1 MRKIVV
7 LFLSVLLML
16 YAWTPAL
23 AVQEITPDKAFD
35 KEALMRKFTYN
46 DKEYDDLVMVKQ
58 GTTGIYA
65 YYLSEFLDWWLECGV
80 VYDLDDEEERDLLL
94 RQFFSDRTTG
104 LWMYPSV
111 EIISVNGEPWQLTE
125 YAEMIKEVVHD
136 NLNPGDLLYDKN
148 GEAWNIFCNPIYNGV
163 ASILLKGKT
172 SLSFPVLWEDRISM
186 YNPLNGGK
194 PVKIDTTDAKD
205 GAVLKVGSKEVTITK
220 NGTSK
225 INTLQVAPFTVRG
238 RTLVPLHGVIDEFGC
253 ELGFKNNVVTVT
265 YDGQKIE
272 LPVNSQKAYIDG
284 KEVSLDQPVTIKN
297 GRTLIPIRFIAEN
310 IGFEVEYKDGTI
322 NLIKTK

>member
-7 LFLSVLLML
+7 LFLSALLML

-46 DKEYDDLVMVKQ
+46 GKEYDDLVLVIQ
-58 GTTGIYA
+58 GTEGIYA
-65 YYLSEFLDWWLECGV
+65 SYLSEFLEWRLESGV
-80 VYDLDDEEERDLLL
+80 VYDLDDEEERDLLIKE
-94 RQFFSDRTTG
+94 FFSRKTTG
-104 LWMYPSV
+104 FWMYPSV
-111 EIISVNGEPWQLTE
+111 EIISINGEPWQITE
-125 YAEMIKEVVHD
+125 YAEHIKEAVHN
-136 NLNPGDLLYDKN
+136 NLNQGDLLYDKN
-148 GEAWNIFCNPIYNGV
+148 GEAWKYFCNPKYNGV

-194 PVKIDTTDAKD
+194 PVKIETDVKD

-220 NGTSK
+220 NGITK
-225 INTLQVAPFTVRG
+225 VNTLSVAPFTVRG
-238 RTLVPLHGVIDEFGC
+238 RTLVPLRGVIDEFGC

-272 LPVNSQKAYIDG
+272 LPVNSKKAYIDG

-310 IGFEVEYKDGTI
+310 IGFEVEYKYGTI